1 MSNVFTAKILRK
13 FKKQVPELQKAVE
26 SLSPKLEPTL
36 IPPFE
41 MLIRSIVYQQLS
53 GKAAKT
59 IHDRMLKLVGKLT
72 PNSVLAKTQ
81 EELKS
86 VGLSRQKASYLH
98 NVAEAFRR
106 GGFLWKYRSLESLSD
121 LSSVEIIRRM
131 RPSRASAD
139 CSVEKDT
146 PNVKGLIVFWPSWQ
160 LYVHTSIK
168 ADVKM
173 NNRTVFFLIF
183 RPSRDLLMKLFF
195 LIQAEIS
202 RYIQEKVLRLIHV
215 VDINRV
221 SLFFKEICWLRC
233 GFWC

>member
-1 MSNVFTAKILRK
+1 MSNVFTANILRK

-26 SLSPKLEPTL
+26 SLSLKLEPTL

-72 PNSVLAKTQ
+72 SLSVLAKTQ

-106 GGFLWKYRSLESLSD
+106 GGFLWKYRTLESLTELNSE
-121 LSSVEIIRRM
+121 EI
-131 RPSRASAD
+131 
-139 CSVEKDT
+139 
-146 PNVKGLIVFWPSWQ
+146 
-160 LYVHTSIK
+160 
-168 ADVKM
+168 
-173 NNRTVFFLIF
+173 
-183 RPSRDLLMKLFF
+183 
-195 LIQAEIS
+195 
-202 RYIQEKVLRLIHV
+202 
-215 VDINRV
+215 V
-221 SLFFKEICWLRC
+221 SLFVQIKGVGEWTVQMYLIFSMGRLDILSEKDLGVRKGVMKLYGLDKMPTPKEVKIIAEKWQPLETVGTCLAWRVLEENTN
-233 GFWC
+233 FFD

>member
-1 MSNVFTAKILRK
+1 MANIFITKILNE

-26 SLSPKLEPTL
+26 SSNMKLEPTL

-72 PNSVLAKTQ
+72 SNSVLAKTQ

-106 GGFLWKYRSLESLSD
+106 GGFLWKYRTLESLTELTSEEIVNLFVQIKGVGEWTVQMYLIFSMGRLD
-121 LSSVEIIRRM
+121 ILS
-131 RPSRASAD
+131 
-139 CSVEKDT
+139 EKDLG
-146 PNVKGLIVFWPSWQ
+146 VRKGI
-160 LYVHTSIK
+160 
-168 ADVKM
+168 
-173 NNRTVFFLIF
+173 
-183 RPSRDLLMKLFF
+183 MKLYGFEKMPTPKEVKVIAEKWHPLETVGTCLAWGILEEDANFF
-195 LIQAEIS
+195 
-202 RYIQEKVLRLIHV
+202 
-215 VDINRV
+215 D
-221 SLFFKEICWLRC
+221 
-233 GFWC
+233 